1 MRKYL
6 LSTLSVIFLLCCS
19 TSLYA
24 QTMANLALTATEN
37 HSGGGQTAF
46 NYGPDEYNDGVI
58 SNCGSTPWGWVSTNG
73 WIEYRWASPQL
84 VGKVLFYKDNR
95 PMTQCVVEYWDG
107 SSYQTIMNY
116 NSTQTCLD
124 SISFPTVT
132 TTRLRFN
139 NVGGSS
145 NPNHREIE
153 VYSGIIPCT
162 GVPTTFIE
170 GPNEVCYNRPFT
182 LTLNGL
188 QITSNLTFQWQY
200 SDNNGSSWSNFI
212 GTPAP
217 LGGAI
222 IDSIKDT
229 RWYRCL
235 VTCTNSNQSYQTPVY
250 RVDVAEFY
258 HCYCLTKVS
267 STAGND
273 IGNMTIVSNQS
284 GDTVYNNGSVTKLLD
299 NDAATRV
306 YTDYTYSVAPNC
318 LYRDSSY
325 RLSVLQFS
333 SASSFKGGYLT
344 AYLDLNRDGIYDTAT
359 ERIVVEQ
366 VTGTN
371 NPAQWVLANFTI
383 PSNAQVGLTGLRV
396 ILSDNPALVACEDHS
411 GEGEVED
418 YVVDI
423 CYRPCDGPTNAGITQ
438 ATDSSMCVS
447 YEYTVLDTTYEQQ
460 RSGFE
465 RAWQVSADNINWF
478 HVNNSG
484 NKDTINRTFT
494 GQPLYYR
501 IRVVCPVTDDTTYSQ
516 PTFVNAKPGYK
527 CYCYSKAIGGN
538 MEDTSDIGSITIGAY
553 SVGTGGAH
561 IKNPLAYRSRTDHT
575 DNDPLI
581 FYTDSAYSFHVFH
594 TLKTEEHGDSKITV
608 FVDFN
613 NNNQYDLPEERI
625 YTGFTSV
632 GNHTL
637 IDQMNIP
644 YNVITDV
651 PTGMR
656 FILNNNVGPNV
667 PSDDAC
673 GGYTSGETEDFIV
686 VFRRKF
692 PTSVNGFGTVN
703 NFSLYPNPT
712 TGMFNVRLDAMPKSH
727 NTDIQISVTTITGKQ
742 VLSINETYDG
752 GVYNKEI
759 DMNGYSSGVY
769 LVKVSIDGSEMV
781 RKLIVE

>member
-6 LSTLSVIFLLCCS
+6 LSTLSVIFLLCSS
-19 TSLYA
+19 TTLYA
-24 QTMANLALTATEN
+24 QTMANLALTASEN
-37 HSGGGQTAF
+37 HSGGGATI
-46 NYGPDEYNDGVI
+46 YGPANYNDGNI

-73 WIEYRWASPQL
+73 WIEYQWTTPQL
-84 VGKVLFYKDNR
+84 VGKVIFYKDNR

-107 SSYQTIMNY
+107 TSYQTIMNY
-116 NSTQTCLD
+116 NNSQTCVD

-139 NVGGSS
+139 NVSGSS

-170 GPNEVCYNRPFT
+170 GPSEVCDNRPFT

-200 SDNNGSSWSNFI
+200 SDNNGTSWVNFL
-212 GTPAP
+212 GTPTP

-222 IDSIKDT
+222 VDSIRNT

-235 VTCTNSNQSYQTPVY
+235 VTCTNSNQSFQTPVY
-250 RVDVAEFY
+250 RVDVADFY
-258 HCYCLTKVS
+258 HCYCLTEVS
-267 STAGND
+267 SSAGND
-273 IGNMTIVSNQS
+273 IGNVTITSNQS
-284 GDTVYNNGSVTKLLD
+284 GDTIYNNGSVSQLQN

-325 RLSVLQFS
+325 RLSILQFS
-333 SASSFKGGYLT
+333 SAASFKGGYLT
-344 AYLDLNRDGIYDTAT
+344 AYLDINRDGVYDTAT
-359 ERIVVEQ
+359 ERIIVEQ
-366 VTGTN
+366 INGTN
-371 NPAQWVLANFTI
+371 NPAQWTFADFTI
-383 PSNAQVGLTGLRV
+383 PSNAQIGLTGLRV
-396 ILSDNPALVACEDHS
+396 ILSDNPALVACEDHT

-423 CYRPCDGPTNAGITQ
+423 CYRPCDGPTNAGLVIS
-438 ATDSSMCVS
+438 TDTSMCVS
-447 YEYTVLDTTYEQQ
+447 YGYTMIDTTYEGQ

-465 RAWQVSADNINWF
+465 RTWQVSGDDINWF
-478 HVNNSG
+478 EVNNSS
-484 NKDTINRTFT
+484 NKDTINRIFT

-501 IRVVCPVTDDTTYSQ
+501 LRVVCPVTDDTTFSQ
-516 PTFVNAKPGYK
+516 SALVNAKPGYK
-527 CYCYSKAIGGN
+527 CYCYSEAIGGN
-538 MEDTSDIGSITIGAY
+538 NNDSSDIGSITVGSY
-553 SVGTGGAH
+553 SQGGGGSH
-561 IKNPLAYRSRTDHT
+561 IKNPLAYRSRTDYT
-575 DNDPLI
+575 DNDPLV
-581 FYTDSAYSFHVFH
+581 FYTDSVYSFHVFH
-594 TLKTEEHGDSKITV
+594 TLKTVEHGDSKVTV

-613 NNNQYDLPEERI
+613 NNNQYDIPEERI

-632 GNHTL
+632 GSHTL
-637 IDQMNIP
+637 VDNINIP

-667 PSDDAC
+667 PSDEAC

-686 VFRRKF
+686 IFRRNF
-692 PTSVNGFGTVN
+692 PTAVGAIGNLNGFGV
-703 NFSLYPNPT
+703 YPNPT
-712 TGMFNVRLDAMPKSH
+712 NGEFHVQFNSTEAVGELSIRVS
-727 NTDIQISVTTITGKQ
+727 TITGQ
-742 VLSINETYDG
+742 EVLMLTDKHNGGAYD
-752 GVYNKEI
+752 KAI
-759 DMNGYSSGVY
+759 DLSNSAKGIYFIELRTSKTKMI
-769 LVKVSIDGSEMV
+769 K
-781 RKLIVE
+781 KLIVE